1 MHKIYTIYVKFKV
14 YIRQSNTC
22 ISCEHILYFFPNRL
36 SWLGQEEVTFS
47 TNYND
52 HKRSSSSGSVKTN
65 IYMLQENKLL
75 GYPLLI
81 PHALLNYCQL
91 LKPPALLLIRV
102 NVQTP
107 SNEHLVISDIY
118 KVIDVD
124 VSHRTMTFILKIF
137 TYPSLCLCLV
147 FWYWTVQ
154 TLLQVVENSSM
165 WASFNFCALQFTYYL
180 RKNSYSLSSNKWKS
194 F

>member
-1 MHKIYTIYVKFKV
+1 MYIIYAQFKV

-91 LKPPALLLIRV
+91 LKPLALLLIRV
-102 NVQTP
+102 NIQTP

-137 TYPSLCLCLV
+137 IYPSLCLCLV
-147 FWYWTVQ
+147 FFDTELFRHCCRWWKIAACEPHLTFVHFSSHI
-154 TLLQVVENSSM
+154 TLEKIHIL
-165 WASFNFCALQFTYYL
+165 
-180 RKNSYSLSSNKWKS
+180 
-194 F
+194 